1 IMKGR
6 LSMRERL
13 EVARGKFREY
23 EGRLRQLEARLRQLE
38 ARLRIIQGQAQQAG
52 GRARLRW
59 KRLEREL
66 RGTLD
71 TTLPPLHG
79 PLRSVVVYVFLL
91 VAFRL
96 TGKRQVGQLTPFDL
110 IVLLII
116 SNVVQNALIGNDN
129 SLGGGLVGAAAI
141 LALNTV
147 VVEVTYHSRR
157 ARRLLEAQPTLLIHD
172 GRLLEDNM
180 RRERVT

>member
-1 IMKGR
+1 M
-6 LSMRERL
+6 
-13 EVARGKFREY
+13 
-23 EGRLRQLEARLRQLE
+23 
-38 ARLRIIQGQAQQAG
+38 
-52 GRARLRW
+52 
-59 KRLEREL
+59 
-66 RGTLD
+66 
-71 TTLPPLHG
+71 LHIFV
-79 PLRSVVVYVFLL
+79 PDIPITEKVLRSVVVYVFLL

-141 LALNTV
+141 LALNSA
-147 VVEVTYHSRR
+147 VVEVTYRSRR
-157 ARRLLEAQPTLLIHD
+157 ARRLLEAQPTLLIRD

-180 RRERVT
+180 RRERVTLDDLLAALRRNGVTDPAHVRLAMLGENGGISVIRREADAPGPTP

>member
-1 IMKGR
+1 M
-6 LSMRERL
+6 
-13 EVARGKFREY
+13 
-23 EGRLRQLEARLRQLE
+23 
-38 ARLRIIQGQAQQAG
+38 
-52 GRARLRW
+52 
-59 KRLEREL
+59 
-66 RGTLD
+66 
-71 TTLPPLHG
+71 LHIFV
-79 PLRSVVVYVFLL
+79 PDIPITEKVLRSVVVYVFLL

-157 ARRLLEAQPTLLIHD
+157 ARRLLEAQPTLLIRD

-180 RRERVT
+180 RRERVTLDDLLAALRRTGVTDPAHVRLAMLEENGGISVIRREADAPGPEP